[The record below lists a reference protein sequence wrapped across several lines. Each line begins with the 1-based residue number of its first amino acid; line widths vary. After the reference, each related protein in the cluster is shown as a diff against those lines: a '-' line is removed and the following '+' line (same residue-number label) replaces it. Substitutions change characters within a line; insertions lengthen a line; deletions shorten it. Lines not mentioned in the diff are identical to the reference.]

1 MLALV
6 LLLAVMKFIN
16 PDLGDVGETSAGDVS
31 YEDES
36 EGGYETAYENNQE
49 YVSEIT
55 DGTMT
60 VHFLDVG
67 QGLSVLVQSEGETL
81 IYDGG
86 DKSSSSFVVSYLQNL
101 GISTIDYLIS
111 SHYDSDHVSG
121 LIGCLSVFDVENVI
135 SANYEHDSKTYWSFV
150 EKVEE
155 QGLTMQHPAV
165 GTEFSLG
172 DGSFVILAPET
183 VKANESNDNSVA
195 IKLIHGENVF
205 LITGDAEYKSEE
217 NMCNS
222 GIDLDCDV
230 LVPGHHGSATA
241 TSWLLLQHAVP
252 EYAVISCGEG
262 NSYGHPHEDTMEK
275 LESMEIRV
283 FRTDKQ
289 GTVSVVSDG
298 TTLEWSQ
305 EPCNDYS
312 PGEE

>member
-1 MLALV
+1 
-6 LLLAVMKFIN
+6 
-16 PDLGDVGETSAGDVS
+16 
-31 YEDES
+31 
-36 EGGYETAYENNQE
+36 
-49 YVSEIT
+49 
-55 DGTMT
+55 
-60 VHFLDVG
+60 
-67 QGLSVLVQSEGETL
+67 
-81 IYDGG
+81 
-86 DKSSSSFVVSYLQNL
+86 
-101 GISTIDYLIS
+101 
-111 SHYDSDHVSG
+111 
-121 LIGCLSVFDVENVI
+121 
-135 SANYEHDSKTYWSFV
+135 
-150 EKVEE
+150 
-155 QGLTMQHPAV
+155 MQHPAV

-275 LESMEIRV
+275 LESMEIQV